1 VNPVAQDKKSR
12 EAALASLDDKGGPSA
27 EDPVVAARRRVFL
40 LLETH
45 REELGVQVR
54 RRVRVQRRYED
65 LCLIKMV
72 TRLERDYLTQPLPG
86 AGASPGV
93 VRSAYGIADWAKPWG
108 QTFLLQ
114 FQADLNVFDTKLKSS
129 RRWLSAATQ
138 GRAEAL
144 AAERF
149 ASITAGMA
157 TDLKA
162 AGFAPPE
169 WPSLRHR
176 PRRAPAR
183 RAARARRGESKPGPR
198 GWRGAPGEG
207 TEGKL
212 NLNQVS
218 YADLRSLR
226 LSVTQ
231 SHRLLAYRK
240 RIGGYDSIEQLDEV
254 PGFTA
259 ADRERLKRGLTL

>member
-1 VNPVAQDKKSR
+1 
-12 EAALASLDDKGGPSA
+12 
-27 EDPVVAARRRVFL
+27 
-40 LLETH
+40 
-45 REELGVQVR
+45 
-54 RRVRVQRRYED
+54 
-65 LCLIKMV
+65 
-72 TRLERDYLTQPLPG
+72 
-86 AGASPGV
+86 
-93 VRSAYGIADWAKPWG
+93 
-108 QTFLLQ
+108 LLQ
-114 FQADLNVFDTKLKSS
+114 FQADLNVFDVRLKSS

-138 GRAEAL
+138 GRAEAR

-157 TDLKA
+157 TELKA

-169 WPSLRHR
+169 WPSRRHR

-183 RAARARRGESKPGPR
+183 RAGRARRGDSRPGPR

-207 TEGKL
+207 SEGKL

-218 YADLRSLR
+218 FADLRSLK

-231 SHRLLAYRK
+231 SHRVLAYRK
-240 RIGGYDSIEQLDEV
+240 RIGGFESIDQLDEV

-259 ADRERLKRGLTL
+259 ADRERLGRALTL